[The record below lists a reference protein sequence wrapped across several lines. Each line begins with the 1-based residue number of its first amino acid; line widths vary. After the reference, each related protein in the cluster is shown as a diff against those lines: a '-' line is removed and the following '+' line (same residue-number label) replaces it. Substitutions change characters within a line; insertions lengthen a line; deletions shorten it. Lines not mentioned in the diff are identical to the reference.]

1 MGNAS
6 AWVAAGPASRCSR
19 AWTAGE
25 FQNTAPPQAITSGY
39 STATGTGRT
48 CHRPVRATMTARTAP
63 TPTARARSVLPVGS
77 RAAATDSR
85 DRRRSPTVVGGAGA
99 SSARGRRS
107 IRRPT
112 SSAAARS
119 SSPWLPKWCRT
130 EPMLSPDSAAAF
142 RSDASATLPRTASV
156 NTASTLRA
164 RTLRSRVLRSRNAT
178 VTPVMEGVTG
188 HRPGADRPRSTDP
201 GTGTPPGRKP
211 AVHRAADDRPRGR
224 TSPPGG
230 TRPRRRAVRRPAPV
244 PPARA
249 GTGRWRTG
257 RRPARAGRSTRSTRG
272 WWSGRC
278 RRSPRPGRTRRRT
291 RPRR

>member
-25 FQNTAPPQAITSGY
+25 FQNTAPPQTITSGY

-142 RSDASATLPRTASV
+142 RSDASATLPRTTSV

-164 RTLRSRVLRSRNAT
+164 RTLRSRVLRSQNAT
-178 VTPVMEGVTG
+178 VTPVMEGGGHGSPPRSGPAAVDGPG
-188 HRPGADRPRSTDP
+188 HRDPARSETGRP
-201 GTGTPPGRKP
+201 
-211 AVHRAADDRPRGR
+211 PRG
-224 TSPPGG
+224 G
-230 TRPRRRAVRRPAPV
+230 RPAP
-244 PPARA
+244 
-249 GTGRWRTG
+249 WQDF
-257 RRPARAGRSTRSTRG
+257 S
-272 WWSGRC
+272 SGRHP
-278 RRSPRPGRTRRRT
+278 S
-291 RPRR
+291 